1 MEFKKVCPEEIDAIV
16 RIEQS
21 GFTPEEA
28 GSKATFIERIKNF
41 SETFLVAVEDDKI
54 RGFICAIRTDA
65 RYVEDWMYEAQAK
78 PDDSGKYLNVLSV
91 AVAPEKGM
99 SYLGKGSAIV
109 GEKV

>member
-41 SETFLVAVEDDKI
+41 SETF
-54 RGFICAIRTDA
+54 
-65 RYVEDWMYEAQAK
+65 W
-78 PDDSGKYLNVLSV
+78 
-91 AVAPEKGM
+91 
-99 SYLGKGSAIV
+99 
-109 GEKV
+109 